1 MKQLILFILL
11 LFGQKII
18 YAQVSVSKLSL
29 PYGKYEVGFKHYVC
43 NDSTRSYKRLYD
55 FTDKILPRPI
65 SVSIWFPAIPKAG
78 TKLMTVEDYMT
89 ILKDEEEWEELPNS
103 RILEWFY
110 YSNSE
115 SNKSHLAE
123 TTKAKGNLRPLSQKF
138 PAVIYA
144 PSYQASSTENFALCE
159 FLATHGFIVI
169 SSPSRG
175 TENRFL
181 DGGTTRDIETQ
192 ARDIEFL
199 IAEISKNS
207 FADINN
213 LAVVG
218 FSFGG
223 ISNILAQMM
232 DERIKSIICLDG
244 SIRYQYSKIQQSPYF
259 NLAGFDVPFL
269 FMSQKEIPAQVMKED
284 NIDSTLNTSFLFYD
298 SLKNSNAYYF
308 KFNDL
313 THSYFSSMGVL
324 FADRDARQDKSDS
337 AIMKSY
343 KWLNIYT
350 LNFLNAFV
358 KKDNQAK
365 LFLEKQPAENGV
377 LNDAIV
383 KLSEKKAVAKEFSFD
398 DFNMLAIKQN
408 YQSLPA
414 LYAAV
419 KSNHPEFKMEEW
431 KLNTLGLSLLFK
443 NKWQAGINILLLN
456 TVLFP
461 ESANTYD
468 SLGEGYLITGDK
480 EKALENFKK
489 SLDFNPQNQNAID
502 RLKALNK

>member
-1 MKQLILFILL
+1 MKQFILFILL
-11 LFGQKII
+11 SIGHKLI
-18 YAQVSVSKLSL
+18 YAQVSVSDLSL
-29 PYGKYEVGFKHYVC
+29 LYGKYEVGFRHYVC

-55 FTDKILPRPI
+55 FTGKILPRPI
-65 SVSIWFPAIPKAG
+65 PISVWFPAIPKAG
-78 TKLMTVEDYMT
+78 TKLMTVENYMT
-89 ILKDEEEWEELPNS
+89 ILKDEEEWQELPDS

-115 SNKSHLAE
+115 SNKRHLAE
-123 TTKAKGNLRPLSQKF
+123 TTKAKSNLRPLSQKF
-138 PAVIYA
+138 PVVIYA
-144 PSYQASSTENFALCE
+144 PSYQASSAENFALCE
-159 FLATHGFIVI
+159 FLASHGFIVL

-175 TENRFL
+175 TESRFL

-199 IAEISKNS
+199 IAEISKNP

-223 ISNILAQMM
+223 ISNVLAQMM
-232 DERIKSIICLDG
+232 DKRIKLIICLDG

-259 NLAGFDVPFL
+259 NLPGFDVPFL
-269 FMSQKEIPAQVMKED
+269 FMSQKEIPAQVIKED
-284 NIDSTLNTSFLFYD
+284 KIDPSLNTTFKFYD

-324 FADRDARQDKSDS
+324 FAERDARQDKSDS

-358 KKDNQAK
+358 NKDSQAK
-365 LFLEKQPAENGV
+365 QFLEAQPADNGI
-377 LNDAIV
+377 LNDAVI

-398 DFNMLAIKQN
+398 DFNVLAIKQN
-408 YQSLPA
+408 YQSLAA
-414 LYAAV
+414 LYTSV
-419 KSNHPEFKMEEW
+419 KNNHPDFKMEEW

-443 NKWQAGINILLLN
+443 NKLQAGINILLLN
-456 TVLFP
+456 AMLFP

-468 SLGEGYLITGDK
+468 SLGEGYLIIGDK
-480 EKALENFKK
+480 EKASKNFKK
-489 SLDFNPQNQNAID
+489 SLELNPQNENAID
-502 RLKALNK
+502 KLKILNK